1 MIECYLDSFVCERF
15 KNDVRYR
22 EGHLRVIN
30 ALPTRRVL
38 GLHTP
43 DMKRIAKE
51 LSIRGAVVSMPWG
64 DVLCSC
70 GAEVLRCFEQVA
82 PHSLSYEETM
92 VWGFLINN
100 GRYSDEE
107 RFAMLSR
114 FVPVMDNWAVC
125 DAYCADAKWMARTDK
140 ERLWSYLQPWFNS
153 GREFEVRFALVV
165 SMCRLLCDG
174 WVDRVFARID
184 RLDFGA
190 IESAYRTIQSRA
202 KNVQDGCV
210 QGAAPYYVRMGCAWL
225 LATALAKYPER
236 TRAFVNSSSLP
247 ADVVKLYVRKARESF
262 RTRMVEAI

>member
-1 MIECYLDSFVCERF
+1 MIECYLDPFVCERF

-30 ALPTRRVL
+30 ALPARRVL

-100 GRYSDEE
+100 GRYSDDE

-153 GREFEVRFALVV
+153 DREFEVRFALVV

-262 RTRMVEAI
+262 RTRTVEAI